1 MNSKQDIRILT
12 ERFFNGETTVEEER
26 LLYRLYQGDDVPQD
40 LLACREMMLD
50 MGAVDSLHPSSSQ
63 REGAAVSKANVIPL
77 GQHRLFRW
85 LAAAVIALAVIGG
98 ATALFMHGSEE
109 EECVAFIYGLRV
121 TDQTVVMEELSQTA
135 MSMADSRGDDDVA
148 RQLDEMFNLE

>member
-26 LLYRLYQGDDVPQD
+26 LLYRLYEGDDVPQD
-40 LLACREMMLD
+40 LLAYREMMLD
-50 MGAVDSLHPSSSQ
+50 MGAVESPHPSSSH
-63 REGAAVSKANVIPL
+63 REGAAVPKANVIPL
-77 GQHRLFRW
+77 SQHPLFRW
-85 LAAAVIALAVIGG
+85 LVAAVIALAVIGG
-98 ATALFMHGSEE
+98 ATVLFMHSSEE
-109 EECVAFIYGLRV
+109 EECVAFIYGQRV

-135 MSMADSRGDDDVA
+135 MSMANSRGDDDVA